1 MILSLCILLTLVSL
15 AVPHTWLL
23 VYMPLWSNS
32 LSHTSFSWFM
42 VLMMLLLIIY
52 LTVTLNEATVFP
64 AKLYTHQHALTQ
76 KATLLEDL
84 RSCSA
89 ATQDRTLA

>member
-1 MILSLCILLTLVSL
+1 M
-15 AVPHTWLL
+15 
-23 VYMPLWSNS
+23 VYGADDVAANNL
-32 LSHTSFSWFM
+32 
-42 VLMMLLLIIY
+42 

>member
-1 MILSLCILLTLVSL
+1 
-15 AVPHTWLL
+15 
-23 VYMPLWSNS
+23 
-32 LSHTSFSWFM
+32 M

-76 KATLLEDL
+76 KATPLEDL

-89 ATQDRTLA
+89 AMQDRTLAWDYIKAYYSIVSRD